1 MITATVL
8 ALISLRVMKPCI
20 FGGGLALARQVNVVL
35 SATLGGSRVRML
47 VNDSLEPETEDMVT
61 LASLL
66 DRAVVPLIQET
77 SISLT
82 RTSVSVALLIEMLQV
97 RVSGTIL
104 PANSGP
110 GGTVMTT
117 LGVETVHMHGDNE
130 HNS

>member
-1 MITATVL
+1 M
-8 ALISLRVMKPCI
+8 
-20 FGGGLALARQVNVVL
+20 L

-66 DRAVVPLIQET
+66 DKAIVPLIQET

-82 RTSVSVALLIEMLQV
+82 LTSVSVALLMEMLQV

-117 LGVETVHMHGDNE
+117 LGVETVHIHGDNE